1 MAEIHPK
8 RVKIGGRYWTLTTAN
23 IPGYD
28 GLVENDS
35 RVVRKHIWI
44 NRKLKG
50 KALLGAIIHE
60 LLHIIEP
67 RWSEDVVLELEED
80 LTKILWDLGYRS
92 TDLGDED

>member
-1 MAEIHPK
+1 MPEIHPR

-35 RVVRKHIWI
+35 RTAHKHIWI

-50 KALLGAIIHE
+50 KALLGALLHE
-60 LLHIIEP
+60 LLHIVEP
-67 RWSEDVVLELEED
+67 RWSEASVLELEAD
-80 LTKILWDLGYRS
+80 LVKILWDLGYRS
-92 TDLGDED
+92 ADLGDED